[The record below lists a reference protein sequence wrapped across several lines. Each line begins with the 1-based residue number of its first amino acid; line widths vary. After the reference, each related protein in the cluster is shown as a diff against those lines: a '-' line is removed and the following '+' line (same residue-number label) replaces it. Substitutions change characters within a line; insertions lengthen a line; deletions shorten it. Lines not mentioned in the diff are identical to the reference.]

1 MWKEK
6 LLEDFKDELEDSR
19 KYAEMS
25 DEADMSGCHH
35 TAIGLWEM
43 ARDEY
48 SHARFLRRELVK
60 MGLYS
65 PGDHQELESK
75 YKDLAMTFAK

>member
-6 LLEDFKDELEDSR
+6 LYDDFEDEVEDAE

-25 DEADMSGCHH
+25 DEADMTGCHH

-43 ARDEY
+43 AREEY

-60 MGLYS
+60 MGLYEPS
-65 PGDHQELESK
+65 EHTELEDR
-75 YKDLAMTFAK
+75 YKDLAMMFSK